1 MSVFE
6 ADDCYQPSEREFLQ
20 PKLYNTF
27 NQNNNKN
34 DKDAAFKSKKV
45 NPPPIRPDLKYINA
59 EDEDQMEIYG
69 FMPNTFKTFLTWTII
84 IFTFGILRLIFH
96 WKPHWMLY
104 CTHNQCSLE
113 KAKKVLLIDHFMQK
127 FTENV
132 MHTMNDQL
140 IYHQIGSTNSSSS
153 SSGCSVI
160 PKSNGQFEMVDSI
173 IYFENKKVRYVWDND
188 SKEFYKVRGL
198 DKDIKCTYFYNQK
211 GLTALEQKQRR
222 KIYGMNE
229 IEVTVQTITQI
240 LFQEVLEPFYIFQVF
255 SLIVWTCDSYYYY
268 ATCIVVMSALSL
280 TSSVIQTRRNQKQLH
295 DTVQGTDTVNVC
307 RAKEDCYEK
316 IESTQLVPGDIIEVP
331 SFGCTMQCDAVL
343 ISGNV
348 IVNESMLTGE
358 SVPVTKTPL
367 PSTSLQMTYNAKEH
381 AKHTLFCGTKVIQT
395 RYYNNVKVRA
405 VVIRIGYQTAKGE
418 LVRSIMFPKPVDFKL
433 NRHIHKFVGFLA
445 MMALVGFIYTVVL
458 KTQRGVNW
466 QSIVI
471 KALDLITIVIPPALP
486 AAMTIGVVFAQSRL
500 RESEIFCISPR
511 SINISGCINCVCFD
525 KTGTLTE
532 DDLSFSEIVPINNSL
547 NQFGKPITDL
557 VNDLE
562 CGPLLISLA
571 SCHSLTLIE
580 GKMIG
585 DPLDQKMFEATGWVL
600 EEPEV
605 NDSSKYDLLAPSVVR
620 PKIDYENKE
629 VGIIRQF
636 PFSSSLQRM
645 SVVVR
650 QINGTRFELYA
661 KGSPEMIAS
670 LCDPT
675 TLPSDYTTTLQ
686 EYTEKGYR
694 VLGLAY
700 RPLTSLNYH
709 KMQRASRE
717 DLEKNLTFL
726 GLLVM
731 GNMLKSET
739 TDVIETLIRANI
751 RTVMVTGD
759 NMLTALSVARE
770 CSMIQPW
777 HKVIL
782 LEIDPETVNA
792 DCPKLHWKF
801 ANAAHIS
808 DSVNYKLSA
817 LNEREKTH
825 VAVSGKTF
833 HILREHYPDVLKR
846 VAVRGTVFARMS
858 PEQKQFLIELLQEI
872 GYYVGMCGDGA
883 NDCGALKAAHAG
895 VSLSETEAS
904 VASPFTSKRPNIS
917 CIPTLIREGRASIVT
932 AFGILKYMACY
943 SLTQFISVIILYTF
957 YSNLTD
963 KEFLYIDLFLITLFV
978 MLFGRNRAFKR
989 LDRDPPPSSLIGLTP
1004 LASIVLQIILVTIM
1018 QVLSIIIVKQ
1028 EPWYQPHVTNNNDD
1042 DLASHDNY
1050 ALFASSVFQY
1060 ITLAVVFSKGKPYR
1074 QPLYT
1079 NQLFLLSL
1087 IVMTILT
1094 VVLVVYPPAFIANFF
1109 ELYMKH
1115 VTLEFRI
1122 TMILLALAHF
1132 ILAIF
1137 LEVIVVDYFLFKK
1150 SSHWFKSLNKS
1161 SESSSLYKTLDKE
1174 TNKNTLWLPPY
1185 SFEKTIEKT
1194 DSNGMISSKDSLN
1207 TEKSTQSNTN
1217 LLQNGDHHFHGSYLQ
1232 V

>member
-1 MSVFE
+1 M
-6 ADDCYQPSEREFLQ
+6 
-20 PKLYNTF
+20 
-27 NQNNNKN
+27 NNNVEKTTN
-34 DKDAAFKSKKV
+34 KHYASKTDAFKSKKV
-45 NPPPIRPDLKYINA
+45 NPPPIRPGVRYINA

-69 FMPNTFKTFLTWTII
+69 FTPNPLKTFVTWAAIILTC
-84 IFTFGILRLIFH
+84 GILRLIFH
-96 WKPHWMLY
+96 WKPHWMLF
-104 CTHNQCSLE
+104 CTHNKCSLE
-113 KAKKVLLIDHFMQK
+113 NAKKVLLIDHFMQK

-132 MHTMNDQL
+132 VHIMNDQL
-140 IYHQIGSTNSSSS
+140 SYHQIGNSNPTGWSA
-153 SSGCSVI
+153 I
-160 PKSNGQFEMVDSI
+160 PKANGQFEYVDSI

-211 GLTALEQKQRR
+211 GLTASEQKQRR
-222 KIYGMNE
+222 KIYGLNE
-229 IEVTVQTITQI
+229 IEVTVQTVMQI

-268 ATCIVVMSALSL
+268 ASCIVVMSALSL
-280 TSSVIQTRRNQKQLH
+280 TSSVIQTRRNQKQLR

-307 RAKEDCYEK
+307 RAKDDVYEK

-343 ISGNV
+343 VSGNV
-348 IVNESMLTGE
+348 IVMNQCLRVSE

-367 PSTSLQMTYNAKEH
+367 PSTSLQMSYNAKEH

-445 MMALVGFIYTVVL
+445 MMALIGFHLYCCIENSTWSQLAKY
-458 KTQRGVNW
+458 
-466 QSIVI
+466 S
-471 KALDLITIVIPPALP
+471 LP

-532 DDLSFSEIVPINNSL
+532 DDLSFSEIVPINKTL
-547 NQFGKPITDL
+547 NRFGSSIIDL
-557 VNDLE
+557 ADLE
-562 CGPLLISLA
+562 YGPLLISLA

-585 DPLDQKMFEATGWVL
+585 DPLDQKMFEATGWIL
-600 EEPEV
+600 EEPDV

-620 PKIDYENKE
+620 PKSDYENKE

-650 QINGTRFELYA
+650 QINGTQFELHA
-661 KGSPEMIAS
+661 KGSPEMIVS

-675 TLPSDYTTTLQ
+675 SLPSDYTSTLQ

-709 KMQRASRE
+709 KIQRAARE

-731 GNMLKSET
+731 GNMLKPET
-739 TDVIETLIRANI
+739 TEVIETLIMANI

-782 LEIDPETVNA
+782 LEIDPETVTA
-792 DCPKLHWKF
+792 DVPKLYWKF

-808 DSVNYKLSA
+808 DSIKYKLSSMD
-817 LNEREKTH
+817 ERDKTH

-833 HILREHYPDVLKR
+833 HVLREHYPDILKR

-858 PEQKQFLIELLQEI
+858 PEQKQYLIELLQEI

-978 MLFGRNRAFKR
+978 MLFGRNRAFDR
-989 LDRDPPPSSLIGLTP
+989 LDRNPPPSSLIGLTP

-1018 QVLSIIIVKQ
+1018 QVLSIMIVKEQ
-1028 EPWYQPHVTNNNDD
+1028 PWYQPHVANADDD

-1050 ALFASSVFQY
+1050 ALFRF
-1060 ITLAVVFSKGKPYR
+1060 I
-1074 QPLYT
+1074 
-1079 NQLFLLSL
+1079 QLFLLSL

-1094 VVLVVYPPAFIANFF
+1094 AILVVYPPVFIANFF
-1109 ELYMKH
+1109 ELFMKH

-1122 TMILLALAHF
+1122 TMLLLALAHF

-1150 SSHWFKSLNKS
+1150 SHCFSFLNKS
-1161 SESSSLYKTLDKE
+1161 SESSSSSSCLYKTLDKE
-1174 TNKNTLWLPPY
+1174 TNKNTLWLPQQLSLSSPL
-1185 SFEKTIEKT
+1185 SMDILE
-1194 DSNGMISSKDSLN
+1194 SNNSNDGGSGGGGMMIISSN
-1207 TEKSTQSNTN
+1207 TEKSTQHNTN
-1217 LLQNGDHHFHGSYLQ
+1217 LLPINGDHHHHHHHHDAYLK